1 MESSK
6 VHLGGVIVRD
16 LSLKVSNYRSN
27 MTLDAYLK
35 QQKVGR
41 LLAGLMRIGSWW
53 VCSLLHAA
61 A

>member
-35 QQKVGR
+35 QQKVGGR
-41 LLAGLMRIGSWW
+41 VAR
-53 VCSLLHAA
+53 AA
-61 A
+61 AAAAAGYLPCS